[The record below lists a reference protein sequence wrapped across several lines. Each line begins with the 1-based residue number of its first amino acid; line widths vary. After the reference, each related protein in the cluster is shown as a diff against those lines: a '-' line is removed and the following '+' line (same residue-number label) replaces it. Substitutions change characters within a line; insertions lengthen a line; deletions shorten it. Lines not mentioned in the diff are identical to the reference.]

1 MTTIRE
7 ILDIEKNGRN
17 TIKEQ
22 RELDAILECVDDLT
36 GVFVGSKRIESAINE
51 MKGSYVEPMKKAMNT
66 LKVYENRMLNEETFT
81 KAAARILAYDVHK
94 YLKESYDALM
104 ANKRAF
110 KEMDKTGISMAF
122 STALFELNQ
131 LCEEHD
137 IVLPDFID
145 NEILRETV
153 SDDMAKIVTEVL

>member
-22 RELDAILECVDDLT
+22 KELDAILECVDDLT
-36 GVFVGSKRIESAINE
+36 GIFVGSKRIESIINE
-51 MKGSYVEPMKKAMNT
+51 LDGAYVAPLKKAMNA
-66 LKVYENRMLNEETFT
+66 LKIYENKCLNEETMT
-81 KAAARILAYDVHK
+81 KAAARILAYDIHK
-94 YLKESYDALM
+94 YLKESYDALL

-110 KEMDKTGISMAF
+110 REMDKSVVSKAF

-131 LCEEHD
+131 LCQEHD
-137 IVLPDFID
+137 IILEDFID
-145 NEILRETV
+145 NEVLFETI
-153 SDDMAKIVTEVL
+153 SDDMAILVNEVL

>member
-22 RELDAILECVDDLT
+22 RELDEILECVDDLT
-36 GVFVGSKRIESAINE
+36 GIFVGSKRIESAINE
-51 MKGSYVEPMKKAMNT
+51 MSGSYVEPMKKAMNA
-66 LKVYENRMLNEETFT
+66 LKVYENKCLNEEDMT
-81 KAAARILAYDVHK
+81 KAAARILAYDIHK
-94 YLKESYDALM
+94 YLKEGYDALLK
-104 ANKRAF
+104 NKRAF
-110 KEMDKTGISMAF
+110 REMDKTAVSKAF

-131 LCEEHD
+131 LCQDHD
-137 IVLPDFID
+137 IILEDFID
-145 NEILRETV
+145 NEVLFETV

>member
-22 RELDAILECVDDLT
+22 KELDAILECVDDLT
-36 GVFVGSKRIESAINE
+36 GIFVGSKRIESAINE
-51 MKGSYVEPMKKAMNT
+51 MNGSYVEPMKKAMNA
-66 LKVYENRMLNEETFT
+66 LKVYENRCLNEETMT

-104 ANKRAF
+104 KNRRAF
-110 KEMDKTGISMAF
+110 REMDKSAVSIAF

-131 LCEEHD
+131 LCQEHD
-137 IVLPDFID
+137 IILEDFITD
-145 NEILRETV
+145 EILRETV
-153 SDDMAKIVTEVL
+153 TDDMAKIVNEVL

>member
-153 SDDMAKIVTEVL
+153 SDDMAKIITEVL

>member
-22 RELDAILECVDDLT
+22 KELDAILECVDDLT
-36 GVFVGSKRIESAINE
+36 GIFIGSKRIESAINE
-51 MKGSYVEPMKKAMNT
+51 MNGSYVEPMKKAMNA
-66 LKVYENRMLNEETFT
+66 LKVYENRCLNEETMT

-104 ANKRAF
+104 KNRRAF
-110 KEMDKTGISMAF
+110 REMDKSAVSIAF

-131 LCEEHD
+131 LCQEHD
-137 IVLPDFID
+137 IILEDFITD
-145 NEILRETV
+145 EILRETV
-153 SDDMAKIVTEVL
+153 TDDMAKIVNEVL

>member
-22 RELDAILECVDDLT
+22 KEFDAILECVDDLT
-36 GVFVGSKRIESAINE
+36 GIFVGSKRIDSAINE
-51 MKGSYVEPMKKAMNT
+51 MNGSYVEPMKKAMNA
-66 LKVYENRMLNEETFT
+66 LKVYENRCLNEETMT

-104 ANKRAF
+104 KNRRAF
-110 KEMDKTGISMAF
+110 REMDKSAVSIAF

-131 LCEEHD
+131 LCQEHD
-137 IVLPDFID
+137 IILEDFITD
-145 NEILRETV
+145 EILRETV
-153 SDDMAKIVTEVL
+153 TDDMAKIVNEVL